1 MMDPKDRSKIEKM
14 IWEINTM
21 RTYHELWT
29 SLSPRQV
36 SEIVGHMQSV
46 AEYLDEDF
54 VKLWPMEKDV
64 KESMM
69 KFLSFMR
76 WIKNNS
82 YHADGE

>member
-54 VKLWPMEKDV
+54 VQLWPMEKNI

-76 WIKNNS
+76 WIKKNS
-82 YHADGE
+82 YQADGE

>member
-1 MMDPKDRSKIEKM
+1 
-14 IWEINTM
+14 
-21 RTYHELWT
+21 
-29 SLSPRQV
+29 
-36 SEIVGHMQSV
+36 
-46 AEYLDEDF
+46 
-54 VKLWPMEKDV
+54 MEKDV